1 MEYRKLPHGEEQISI
16 IGLGNSSLTSQVGE
30 KEIQA
35 TVEMA
40 LESGVNYFDM
50 AAGDAAPFAAYGK
63 ALAGCR
69 EKAYLQ
75 VHFGAD
81 YHTGKYGWTQ
91 DLEEIKRS
99 ISWQLEALQ
108 TDYIDFG
115 FIHCVD
121 ELADLEKAVSGGA
134 LDYIQ
139 SLKKQGVVR
148 HVGLSSHTP
157 AVVQKALD
165 LGILDMVMFSI
176 NPVYDYGRGEF
187 AFGENA
193 ERYDLYR
200 RCQKEGVGIS
210 VMKPFCGG
218 QLLDAAQSPFKKA
231 LSKAQCIA
239 YALDKPG
246 VLTVLPGYGSEQELR
261 EVLSYFETTA
271 QERDYAEAASFAA
284 AATLG
289 ACVYCKHC
297 HPCPAGLDI
306 ALINKYYDLAKL
318 GDNLAREHYLTLEKT
333 AQDCLSCGH
342 CDSRCPFHVHQQE
355 RMQEILAYFGK

>member
-1 MEYRKLPHGEEQISI
+1 MEYRKLPHGTEQISV
-16 IGLGNSSLTSQVGE
+16 IGLGTSVVGE
-30 KEIQA
+30 HSVQNVVE
-35 TVEMA
+35 TVTFA
-40 LESGVNYFDM
+40 LDSGVNYIDLAGGH
-50 AAGDAAPFAAYGK
+50 AAIFPGIGE
-63 ALAGCR
+63 ALAGR
-69 EKAYLQ
+69 RKDAYLQ
-75 VHFGAD
+75 LHFGAD
-81 YHTGKYGWTQ
+81 YTSGEYGWNPTL
-91 DLEEIKRS
+91 DGVKKS
-99 ISWQLEALQ
+99 VAWQLEQLK

-115 FIHCVD
+115 FMHCLD
-121 ELADLEKAVSGGA
+121 EISDLE
-134 LDYIQ
+134 DYERNGILRYLQ
-139 SLKKQGVVR
+139 DLQRQGVVR
-148 HVGLSSHTP
+148 HLGLSSHAP
-157 AVVQKALD
+157 RLANRV
-165 LGILDMVMFSI
+165 LDMRIIDMLMFSI

-355 RMQEILAYFGK
+355 RMQEILAYFGR

>member
-1 MEYRKLPHGEEQISI
+1 MEYRKLPHGDEQISV
-16 IGLGNSSLTSQVGE
+16 IGLGTSVVGE
-30 KEIQA
+30 YSVQNVVE
-35 TVEMA
+35 TVTFA
-40 LESGVNYFDM
+40 LDNGVNYIDLAGGH
-50 AAGDAAPFAAYGK
+50 AAIFPGIGE
-63 ALAGCR
+63 ALAGR
-69 EKAYLQ
+69 RKDAYVQL
-75 VHFGAD
+75 HFGAD
-81 YHTGKYGWTQ
+81 YTSGEYGWNPTL
-91 DLEEIKRS
+91 DGVKKS
-99 ISWQLEALQ
+99 VAWQLEQLK

-115 FIHCVD
+115 FMHCLD
-121 ELADLEKAVSGGA
+121 EAGDLEDYERNGILHYLLDLKA
-134 LDYIQ
+134 
-139 SLKKQGVVR
+139 QGVVR
-148 HVGLSSHTP
+148 HIGLSTHAP
-157 AVVQKALD
+157 KLANRV
-165 LGILDMVMFSI
+165 LDMRIIDMLMFSI

>member
-1 MEYRKLPHGEEQISI
+1 MHI
-16 IGLGNSSLTSQVGE
+16 I
-30 KEIQA
+30 
-35 TVEMA
+35 
-40 LESGVNYFDM
+40 DM
-50 AAGDAAPFAAYGK
+50 
-63 ALAGCR
+63 L
-69 EKAYLQ
+69 
-75 VHFGAD
+75 
-81 YHTGKYGWTQ
+81 
-91 DLEEIKRS
+91 
-99 ISWQLEALQ
+99 
-108 TDYIDFG
+108 
-115 FIHCVD
+115 
-121 ELADLEKAVSGGA
+121 
-134 LDYIQ
+134 
-139 SLKKQGVVR
+139 
-148 HVGLSSHTP
+148 
-157 AVVQKALD
+157 
-165 LGILDMVMFSI
+165 MFSI

-355 RMQEILAYFGK
+355 RMQEILAYFGR